1 MATSKCQV
9 STQKAQMHPGKKVSF
24 NEGQAELENTIGSP
38 HSVCEKNPLRSMLCT
53 LMQSLRWL
61 SSH

>member
-1 MATSKCQV
+1 MAASKCQV
-9 STQKAQMHPGKKVSF
+9 SIQKAQMHSGKKVSF
-24 NEGQAELENTIGSP
+24 NEGQAEIENTIGSP
-38 HSVCEKNPLRSMLCT
+38 HSVHEKNPLSSMFCT